1 VSGIDQVVGAQISAL
16 IGEDSITGLGV
27 AVSGGGDSLA
37 LMLLAADWARGRN
50 TAFRIVTVDHGLRPE
65 AADEARC
72 VARIAGGR
80 GLAHDTV
87 TWTGWDGR
95 GNLQD
100 RAREARFDLIAQ
112 WAQRHRL
119 SHVALGH
126 TADDQAET
134 LLMRLAR
141 GAGVD
146 GLSAIPV
153 RRCVDGVTFIR
164 PMLGLAR
171 ADIRSWLET
180 QGQDW
185 VEDPSNDDSRFERVR
200 VRQAMA
206 HLEQLGIDRDSLAT
220 VAENMA
226 EARKALNWFTYL
238 AARDI
243 VQVQFGDVVI
253 DRGGYRSLPSEI
265 QRRVMAHVLCWIG
278 GTRYPPRRKPLKE
291 MVAAALSGDGMTL
304 HGCRLLPGH
313 REIRITREYAAV
325 AGLRGPVSAVWDG
338 RWRFMGPA
346 GQPRLHV
353 AALGEAGL
361 AQCPDWRDAGLPHAS
376 MLGCPAVWDGNEV
389 LAAPLAGFGSGW
401 RQILTRDEEEFFAAL
416 MMR

>member
-1 VSGIDQVVGAQISAL
+1 MQAVGAQISAL
-16 IGEDSITGLGV
+16 IGEDAVAGLGV

-37 LMLLAADWARGRN
+37 LMMFAADWARGRD
-50 TAFRIVTVDHGLRPE
+50 TVFRAITVDHGLRPE
-65 AADEARC
+65 AADEARH
-72 VARIAGGR
+72 VARIARDR
-80 GLAHDTV
+80 GWAHDTV

-100 RAREARFDLIAQ
+100 RAREARFDLIAE
-112 WAQRHRL
+112 WAQRHGL

-126 TADDQAET
+126 TSDDQAET

-153 RRCVDGVTFIR
+153 RRRVGGVTFIR
-164 PMLGLAR
+164 PMLKLSR
-171 ADIRSWLET
+171 ADIRDWLEA

-185 VEDPSNDDSRFERVR
+185 IEDPSNEDVSFERVR
-200 VRQAMA
+200 ARKAMENLA
-206 HLEQLGIDRDSLAT
+206 PLGIDRDSLAT

-243 VQVQFGDVVI
+243 VRVQFGDVVI
-253 DRGGYRSLPSEI
+253 DRGGYRSLPGEI
-265 QRRVMAHVLCWIG
+265 QRRIVAHALCWVS

-291 MVAAALSGDGMTL
+291 MVTAALAGEGMTL
-304 HGCRLLPGH
+304 HGCRLLPSH

-338 RWRFMGPA
+338 RWRFLGPA
-346 GQPRLHV
+346 GQPRLQV

-361 AQCPDWRDAGLPHAS
+361 AQCPDWRNAGLPHAS
-376 MLGCPAVWDGNEV
+376 MLGCPAVWDGNDV
-389 LAAPLAGFGSGW
+389 LAAPLAGAGPGW

-416 MMR
+416 MLR